1 MSKPPRIGE
10 IHEAIDCLGRLSEIF
25 RQRRQ
30 ELAAGVGLTEQQWS
44 VLDEI
49 ENEHFMPSMFARRRE
64 SSPAA
69 VSKILRQL
77 QDKELVYVSVDAS
90 DGRQRNYV
98 LSPHGKRTLGELR
111 ARRQHAIE
119 HVWQQFDTG
128 TLESFTRFGNELIG
142 SLERY
147 SSEASGHPH
156 DGAESPGAKSAA
168 ASAASGGA
176 RKHVRGSRNGKD
188 AVRQG
193 V

>member
-1 MSKPPRIGE
+1 MSNPPQIGE

-30 ELAAGVGLTEQQWS
+30 ELAAGVGLTEREWS

-49 ENEHFMPSMFARRRE
+49 DTEQFMPSMFARRRE

-77 QDKELVYVSVDAS
+77 QDKELVVVSVDAS
-90 DGRQRNYV
+90 DGRQRHYE
-98 LSPHGKRTLGELR
+98 LSPRGKRTLAELR

-119 HVWQQFDTG
+119 HVWQQFDTE
-128 TLESFTRFGNELIG
+128 TLQTFTRFGNELIRA
-142 SLERY
+142 LERY
-147 SSEASGHPH
+147 SSETSGPPR
-156 DGAESPGAKSAA
+156 ESSSAPRRA
-168 ASAASGGA
+168 NGETKEHASAPA
-176 RKHVRGSRNGKD
+176 RKGSGNGKD